1 MAILKEEK
9 LKVKGWVKKDLVEIK
24 SSKIYFG
31 PIMFRV
37 QNYLE
42 ATNFWV
48 QKKFCLDMFGHK
60 LTCPVMTHPVFT

>member
-42 ATNFWV
+42 ATNFLV
-48 QKKFCLDMFGHK
+48 Q
-60 LTCPVMTHPVFT
+60 THSVLICSDISFPCHDL